1 MAGGEAGGLEELIS
15 GGDEGPGLRVMGFS
29 GKSQDDSF
37 VGRLMIEILAA
48 GESPAGAIVAA
59 GRRGRRCLEVHVRR
73 GGSLDW
79 HGCRAEGEK
88 NVLDTEPPVITG
100 GGSNR

>member
-1 MAGGEAGGLEELIS
+1 MTES
-15 GGDEGPGLRVMGFS
+15 
-29 GKSQDDSF
+29 
-37 VGRLMIEILAA
+37 ILAA

-73 GGSLDW
+73 GGSRDG

-88 NVLDTEPPVITG
+88 NVPDTEPTVMTG
-100 GGSNR
+100 GESKR